1 MIQESIQQIAIVRLS
16 ALGDVCHAMSV
27 VTAIQTRYPNAK
39 ITWITGPAEAQL
51 VRLMPN
57 VDVRVYHKS
66 AGFKGMFALGKSLK
80 HTQFDVLL
88 HMQWSLRASM
98 LTRVLNAKKR
108 IGFAKSHSREK
119 QHWFVN
125 QLAPEPTGKHVLD
138 ALMSLAIAIDV
149 PNQPPSWNLSIPNSD
164 IVLPDR
170 FVVVNPCGSKVT
182 KDWTLEGYRT
192 LIQSL
197 ISQGLSVVVTGGPSE
212 REIVVCNAVSD
223 GFDVLNLV
231 GKTSIA
237 SLLDVIQKAALII
250 SPDTGPAHMATIVKT
265 PVIALFAL
273 SNPKRTGPYN
283 DQENIVSVYQKL
295 VEEEAGKPLEALA
308 WATTVHRKDAMAQL
322 PQEEV
327 MAKVNKVI
335 RQLDLIVD

>member
-1 MIQESIQQIAIVRLS
+1 MTQESIQRIAVVRLS

-27 VTAIQTRYPNAK
+27 VSAIQQYYPNAA

-51 VRLMPN
+51 ARLIPN
-57 VDVRVYHKS
+57 IDVRVYNKKS
-66 AGFKGMFALGKSLK
+66 GFRGMFALGKALK
-80 HTQFDVLL
+80 DQEFDVLL

-98 LTRVLNAKKR
+98 LTRVLKAKRR

-125 QLAPEPTGKHVLD
+125 ELAPEPTGKHVLD
-138 ALMSLAIAIDV
+138 ALMSLARVIDV
-149 PNQPPSWNLSIPNSD
+149 PNQPPVWHVDIPASD
-164 IVLPDR
+164 LELPAR

-192 LIQSL
+192 LIASL
-197 ISQGLSVVVTGGPSE
+197 LADKINVVVTGGPSD
-212 REIVVCNAVSD
+212 REIQVCNAVSE
-223 GFDVLNLV
+223 GFEVTNLV

-237 SLLDVIQKAALII
+237 SLFDVIQRAELVI
-250 SPDTGPAHMATIVKT
+250 SPDTGPAHMATVVQT

-283 DQENIVSVYQKL
+283 DQDNVVSVYREL
-295 VEEEAGKPLEALA
+295 VEEEKGKPVEALP
-308 WATTVHRKDAMAQL
+308 WATTVHREDAMAQL
-322 PQEEV
+322 PIDRV
-327 MAKVNKVI
+327 MKKVNKVI
-335 RQLDLIVD
+335 RQLDLIS

>member
-1 MIQESIQQIAIVRLS
+1 MTQESIQRIAIVRLS

-27 VTAIQTRYPNAK
+27 VTAIQARYPDAQ

-57 VDVRVYHKS
+57 IDVRIYHKKS
-66 AGFKGMFALGKSLK
+66 GFKGLFALGKSLK
-80 HTQFDVLL
+80 GVNFDILL
-88 HMQWSLRASM
+88 HMQWSLRASL
-98 LTRVLNAKKR
+98 LTRVLSAKRR

-125 QLAPEPTGKHVLD
+125 ELAPEPTGKHVLD
-138 ALMSLAIAIDV
+138 ALMSLARAIDV
-149 PNQPPSWNLSIPNSD
+149 PNQAPAWRLSIPESGLS
-164 IVLPDR
+164 LPER

-182 KDWTLEGYRT
+182 KDWTLAGYRRV
-192 LIQSL
+192 IESL
-197 ISQGLSVVVTGGPSE
+197 LSKGLAVVVTGGPSE
-212 REIVVCNAVSD
+212 REMAVCNAVSE
-223 GFDVLNLV
+223 GLDVLNLV

-250 SPDTGPAHMATIVKT
+250 SPDTGPAHMATIVNT

-283 DQENIVSVYQKL
+283 DQENIVSVYREL
-295 VEEEAGKPLEALA
+295 VEEESGKSVEALP
-308 WATTVHRKDAMAQL
+308 WATTVHREDAMAQL
-322 PQEEV
+322 PQDAV
-327 MAKVNKVI
+327 MAKVDSVV
-335 RQLDLIVD
+335 RQLGLLTP

>member
-1 MIQESIQQIAIVRLS
+1 MTQESIQRIAIVRLS
-16 ALGDVCHAMSV
+16 ALGDVCHAMAV
-27 VTAIQTRYPNAK
+27 VTAIQARYPNAS

-57 VDVRVYHKS
+57 VDVRVYHKKS
-66 AGFKGMFALGKSLK
+66 GFKGMFALGRSLK
-80 HTQFDVLL
+80 GVTFDVLL
-88 HMQWSLRASM
+88 HMQWSLRASL

-119 QHWFVN
+119 QYWFVD
-125 QLAPEPTGKHVLD
+125 QLAPEPAGQHVLD
-138 ALMSLAIAIDV
+138 ALMSLACAIDV
-149 PNQPPSWNLSIPNSD
+149 PLQSPSWALSIPESD
-164 IVLPDR
+164 LLLPER

-182 KDWTLEGYRT
+182 KDWTLQGYRA
-192 LIQSL
+192 LIKSL
-197 ISQGLSVVVTGGPSE
+197 LSQGLAVVVTGGPSD
-212 REIVVCNAVSD
+212 REIAVCNAVSD
-223 GFDVLNLV
+223 GLEVTNLV

-250 SPDTGPAHMATIVKT
+250 SPDTGPAHMATIVGT

-283 DQENIVSVYQKL
+283 DQDNVVSVYREL
-295 VEEEAGKPLEALA
+295 VEKETGKSLEVLP

-322 PQEEV
+322 SQEAV
-327 MAKVNKVI
+327 MAKVNSVI
-335 RQLDLIVD
+335 CQLKLMD